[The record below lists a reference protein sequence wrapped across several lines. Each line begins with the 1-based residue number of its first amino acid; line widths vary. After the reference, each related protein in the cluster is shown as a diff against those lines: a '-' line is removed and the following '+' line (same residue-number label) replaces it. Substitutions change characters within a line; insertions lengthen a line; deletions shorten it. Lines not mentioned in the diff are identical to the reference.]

1 MFYLCKISSRPIKG
15 TKDKIFSKENNNHL
29 NPRYETKRQ
38 RASPNTNYI
47 WRWKTKSF
55 GWKQIP
61 CRWEKLGSSKNDLC
75 PLGGISFVWLN
86 VMAAKTSFWLNTLA
100 WARVHPQCITVSDI
114 WIGPG
119 FEWRN
124 CDKRCHDDDATVPR
138 FRWYP
143 VIRIQRTDTRSKK
156 CLMSLLNPHQSAVDI
171 KRWKSPIK
179 SEVKSHRT

>member
-29 NPRYETKRQ
+29 NPRNETKRQ
-38 RASPNTNYI
+38 RASPNTNYV
-47 WRWKTKSF
+47 WRWKTRSF
-55 GWKQIP
+55 GGKQIP

-100 WARVHPQCITVSDI
+100 WARVHPQCITVFDI

-119 FEWRN
+119 LN
-124 CDKRCHDDDATVPR
+124 DGI
-138 FRWYP
+138 
-143 VIRIQRTDTRSKK
+143 VINGAMMMMRPFPDFADIQSSEYIEQIQEVRS
-156 CLMSLLNPHQSAVDI
+156 V
-171 KRWKSPIK
+171 
-179 SEVKSHRT
+179 